1 MTKDEIKEQWE
12 SGDNAA
18 AAQLINERYAVDG
31 IRVTKHSV
39 RSWLKQATNSSPL
52 SGIYLWAFTEVI
64 NKRNQSQLNK

>member
-1 MTKDEIKEQWE
+1 MSKEEIKAQWE

-64 NKRNQSQLNK
+64 KNRNQLLKR